1 MRTPLVVLGL
11 LLCLPLAAQTGAPAA
26 DIPAVVVAD
35 PVVAPQPRQSAEAPI
50 KTQVYRAQISEVAPD
65 QSMLIVLKIDPRE
78 DPAKWEA
85 IQLAVEDPA
94 LRSLLEEFAPDDQV
108 EITEEQGTLW
118 KITRLKAA
126 IPLSNRLLV
135 LLGTAVLLLL
145 VSKLL
150 TGRLSRLLVGEDNRY
165 SKSKF
170 QIAFWFLTAMS
181 VYLATLWF
189 RWWNGLPPLVG
200 GVAIPEN
207 LLLLSG
213 ISALTFAGAKGIRQG
228 ETNARQE
235 AAAAGRSLEV
245 QPPPAAA
252 PRFPADLVNND
263 AGQPDLG
270 DFQMVL
276 ITLIAGVV
284 YASQVISFLGVL
296 DLRAQVSVP
305 DVDATLLGIFGISHG
320 AYLVKK
326 YVGGDSQDPPPQNNP
341 APPPANP

>member
-1 MRTPLVVLGL
+1 MRTPLAVLGL
-11 LLCLPLAAQTGAPAA
+11 LLCLPLAAQPGAPAA
-26 DIPAVVVAD
+26 AV
-35 PVVAPQPRQSAEAPI
+35 QPRQRAQAPVM
-50 KTQVYRAQISEVAPD
+50 TQVYRAQISEVAPD
-65 QSMLIVLKIDPRE
+65 QSMLTVLKIDPRE
-78 DPAKWEA
+78 DPAKWDA
-85 IQLAVEDPA
+85 IQLAVEDAA

-118 KITRLKAA
+118 KIAGLKAA
-126 IPLSNRLLV
+126 IPLSQRLLG
-135 LLGTAVLLLL
+135 LLGTAAALLL

-150 TGRLSRLLVGEDNRY
+150 TGKLSRLLVGEDNRY

-213 ISALTFAGAKGIRQG
+213 ISALTFAGAKGIRQS

-235 AAAAGRSLEV
+235 AAAAGRDVEAL
-245 QPPPAAA
+245 PPPAQA
-252 PRFPADLVNND
+252 PRFPADLVNNNS
-263 AGQPDLG
+263 GQPDLG

-326 YVGGDSQDPPPQNNP
+326 YVGGDNQDPPPPTNS
-341 APPPANP
+341 AVPPATP

>member
-1 MRTPLVVLGL
+1 VRTPLVVLGL
-11 LLCLPLAAQTGAPAA
+11 LLCLPLAAQPGAPAA
-26 DIPAVVVAD
+26 DAPAVVVAD
-35 PVVAPQPRQSAEAPI
+35 PVAVPQPRQPEQAPV
-50 KTQVYRAQISEVAPD
+50 KTQVYRAQISEIAPD
-65 QSMLIVLKIDPRE
+65 RSMLTVLKIDPRE
-78 DPAKWEA
+78 DPAKWDA
-85 IQLAVEDPA
+85 IQLAVEDTA
-94 LRSLLEEFAPDDQV
+94 LRSLLEEFATDDQV
-108 EITEEQGTLW
+108 EITEEQGMLW
-118 KITRLKAA
+118 KIAMLKVA
-126 IPLSNRLLV
+126 IPLSQRLLA
-135 LLGTAVLLLL
+135 LLGTAALLLL

-189 RWWNGLPPLVG
+189 RWQSGLPPLVG
-200 GVAIPEN
+200 GVEIPEN

-228 ETNARQE
+228 ETNTRQE
-235 AAAAGRSLEV
+235 AAAAGRAVEAP
-245 QPPPAAA
+245 PPPAPA
-252 PRFPADLVNND
+252 PRFPADLVNNN

-284 YASQVISFLGVL
+284 YASQVISFLEVL
-296 DLRAQVSVP
+296 DLSAQVSIP

-326 YVGGDSQDPPPQNNP
+326 YVGGDSQDPPPQVNS
-341 APPPANP
+341 APPANP